1 MSEPSA
7 ILCPYCGH
15 KQPLAPACRECR
27 GRFDAWSL
35 QATQNDMGPWF
46 VRNSARPHFVGCSY
60 ATLLALVRSGEVGR
74 DTVVRGPST
83 RQLWTVARRA
93 AGLAHLFGRCHACQ
107 GPVTVE
113 SPACGACGTEP
124 FDAADR
130 NHFGVGPIE
139 TVVAP
144 QSQPADPLGLVKSA
158 FAAEGDFLFVRV
170 APLPPL
176 DRSVVRVQ
184 PPAPAPAPASAPA
197 PAPASD
203 PAPAPAP
210 APTPTPTPTQ
220 PPAAEQ
226 PRAERIGSP
235 AIDRGLS
242 ERVRDLTRLNR
253 MLLVATIIVSASAL
267 VLGGAYVVLRDA
279 RNGELAEARANAIAE
294 VRAEFER
301 QEPVTKS
308 GAAALPSEPDAPPTT
323 ARPAEPLGPRQPR
336 SPR

>member
-60 ATLLALVRSGEVGR
+60 ATLLALIRAGEVGR

-93 AGLAHLFGRCHACQ
+93 AGLAHLFGRCHACH
-107 GPVTVE
+107 GPVTAE
-113 SPACGACGTEP
+113 SPVCGACGTEP

-130 NHFGVGPIE
+130 NHFGLGPIE
-139 TVVAP
+139 TVVPP

-170 APLPPL
+170 APLLPP

-184 PPAPAPAPASAPA
+184 PPAPASASVSAPS
-197 PAPASD
+197 PAA
-203 PAPAPAP
+203 A
-210 APTPTPTPTQ
+210 Q

-226 PRAERIGSP
+226 PHAERVGSP

-253 MLLVATIIVSASAL
+253 MLLVTTIVVSASAL
-267 VLGGAYVVLRDA
+267 VLGGAYVFLRDA

-323 ARPAEPLGPRQPR
+323 ARPAESQGPRQPR

>member
-60 ATLLALVRSGEVGR
+60 ATLLALVRAGEVGR

-113 SPACGACGTEP
+113 SPLCGACGTEP

-130 NHFGVGPIE
+130 NHFGLGPIE
-139 TVVAP
+139 TVVPP
-144 QSQPADPLGLVKSA
+144 QSQPADPLALVKTA
-158 FAAEGDFLFVRV
+158 FAEEGDFLFVRV
-170 APLPPL
+170 APLPPP

-184 PPAPAPAPASAPA
+184 PPAPASPAPVAEPA
-197 PAPASD
+197 AATLPA
-203 PAPAPAP
+203 
-210 APTPTPTPTQ
+210 Q

-226 PRAERIGSP
+226 PRAERVGSP

-253 MLLVATIIVSASAL
+253 MLLVATILVSASAL
-267 VLGGAYVVLRDA
+267 ALGGAYVVLRDA
-279 RNGELAEARANAIAE
+279 RNGELAEARAKAIAE

-308 GAAALPSEPDAPPTT
+308 DAAALPTEPESPPTT
-323 ARPAEPLGPRQPR
+323 ARPAEPRGPRQPR

>member
-1 MSEPSA
+1 MSEPAA

-60 ATLLALVRSGEVGR
+60 ATLLALVRAGEVGR

-107 GPVTVE
+107 GPVTIE
-113 SPACGACGTEP
+113 SPVCGDCGTGP
-124 FDAADR
+124 HDAGDR
-130 NHFGVGPIE
+130 NHFGLGPIE
-139 TVVAP
+139 TVVPP
-144 QSQPADPLGLVKSA
+144 QSQPADPLALVKTA
-158 FAAEGDFLFVRV
+158 FAPEGDMFFVRV
-170 APLPPL
+170 TPLPPPE
-176 DRSVVRVQ
+176 RSIVRVQ
-184 PPAPAPAPASAPA
+184 PPAPAPLAPPAPLASPEPETTSAPA
-197 PAPASD
+197 TASI
-203 PAPAPAP
+203 A
-210 APTPTPTPTQ
+210 APTPAAA
-220 PPAAEQ
+220 PPAASEQ
-226 PRAERIGSP
+226 PRVERVGSP

-253 MLLVATIIVSASAL
+253 MLLVATILVSASAL
-267 VLGGAYVVLRDA
+267 VLGGAYVILRDA
-279 RNGELAEARANAIAE
+279 RSSELAEARAKAIAE

-301 QEPVTKS
+301 AEPVTKS
-308 GAAALPSEPDAPPTT
+308 GAAQLPAEPDSPPTT
-323 ARPAEPLGPRQPR
+323 ARPPEAPRR
-336 SPR
+336 